1 MNATILTRK
10 LLVIT
15 NHARDTM
22 SDAQVV
28 AVLREIADSMENT
41 VSYYDEVD
49 RLDRYIKED

>member
-1 MNATILTRK
+1 
-10 LLVIT
+10 
-15 NHARDTM
+15 M